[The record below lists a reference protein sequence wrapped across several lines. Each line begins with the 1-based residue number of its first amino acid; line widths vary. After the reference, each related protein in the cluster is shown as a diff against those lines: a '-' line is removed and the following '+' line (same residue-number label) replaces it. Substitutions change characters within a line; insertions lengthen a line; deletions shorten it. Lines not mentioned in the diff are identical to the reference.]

1 MREFDYRE
9 LLEECSMLDEY
20 YEQLENELEME
31 KLMNW
36 TMLYRDN
43 MQITYINYEGEV
55 RTIGAPYIDKMFK
68 IKQED

>member
-9 LLEECSMLDEY
+9 LLEECSMFDEY

-31 KLMNW
+31 KTMNW
-36 TMLYRDN
+36 TLLYSDK
-43 MQITYINYEGEV
+43 MQSTFISYDGEV
-55 RTIGAPYIDKMFK
+55 RTIGAPYIDKVFQ